1 MALAGVATEVFSTT
15 SAVYR
20 QGLWCLLQFIT
31 YCFFVSYISHLTLGS
46 NFTANLSATLG
57 PGPGG
62 TTTNTVAWVIFSL
75 SIFLAV
81 VVGVIISLV
90 VAYLKKKN
98 HKTVASELVI

>member
-1 MALAGVATEVFSTT
+1 M
-15 SAVYR
+15 
-20 QGLWCLLQFIT
+20 T
-31 YCFFVSYISHLTLGS
+31 YCFLSPITFLTLGS

-62 TTTNTVAWVIFSL
+62 STTNTVAWVIFSL

-98 HKTVASELVI
+98 KKTVASELVI